1 MASRKSTSSDFKYIV
16 RMFGTDVDGN
26 RPLVLGL
33 TGIRGI
39 GLSMASS
46 IVKVLGLDPKA
57 KMGELSDEDIS
68 KLTKAVEDP
77 LSVGVPKWKLNR
89 QKDFETGKDLHLNT
103 SELLMTVR
111 EDINRLKGIR
121 SYRGIRH
128 ERGLRVRGQRT
139 RSTGR
144 KGSVVGVRKK
154 KGGGII
160 RESAEKR

>member
-1 MASRKSTSSDFKYIV
+1 MSSEFKYIV

-33 TGIRGI
+33 TSIKGV

-46 IVKVLGLDPKA
+46 IVKALGLDPKV
-57 KMGELSDEDIS
+57 KIGELSDEEIS
-68 KLTKAVEDP
+68 RLTKAVEDP
-77 LSVGVPKWKLNR
+77 VSVGVPSWKLNR
-89 QKDFETGKDLHLNT
+89 QKDYETGRDLHLNT
-103 SELLMTVR
+103 SRLLMTVR
-111 EDINRLKGIR
+111 EDINRLKRIR

-128 ERGLRVRGQRT
+128 ERNLKVRGQRT

-160 RESAEKR
+160 RESSEKR